1 MVIIHRSVRAQ
12 ESRDRA
18 LVLLAMNIEHDMG
31 RNLFGWWLGVPDH
44 EEARALEQLYLW
56 ERENHRIGPLSRHA
70 PTQPGVIAM
79 LCGWTAI
86 LLLFYTLQTRYV
98 LGIDWLTIGRLD
110 VGQVVAGE
118 WWRAATALM
127 LHVDIGHVMVNI
139 GFGAVFGGLLAREG
153 GGGLAACM
161 ILFGGIVGNLM
172 NSAVQRVSHVSI
184 GASTAVFAALGSL
197 SAWLWLG
204 QRLDQT
210 GWARRCA
217 PLVGA
222 LVLLAWLG
230 TGTERTD
237 IVAHLTGFIAGFV
250 PGGLFGLFCLRV
262 RSIRTTVRREIVL
275 GGIALSV
282 IAASWALALTQTV

>member
-1 MVIIHRSVRAQ
+1 MVIIYRSVRAQ
-12 ESRDRA
+12 ETRDRA
-18 LVLLAMNIEHDMG
+18 LVLIAMGIEHDMG
-31 RNLFGWWLGVPDH
+31 HNLFGWWLGIPDH
-44 EEARALEQLYLW
+44 EEARALEQLHLW
-56 ERENHRIGPLSRHA
+56 ERENHRIGPLSRLA
-70 PTQPGVIAM
+70 PIQTGAVAFAVA
-79 LCGWTAI
+79 WTAI
-86 LLLFYTLQTRYV
+86 LMLFYTLQTRYV
-98 LGIDWLTIGRLD
+98 LGIDWVTIGRAH
-110 VGQVVAGE
+110 VATMFAGE

-127 LHVDIGHVMVNI
+127 LHVDIGHVMLNI
-139 GFGAVFGGLLAREG
+139 GFGAVFGGLLAREI
-153 GGGLAACM
+153 GGGLAGCM
-161 ILFGGIVGNLM
+161 ILFGGIIGNLM
-172 NSAVQRVSHVSI
+172 NAAVQRAEHMSI

-204 QRLDQT
+204 QWLDQT
-210 GWARRCA
+210 GWARRSA

-250 PGGLFGLFCLRV
+250 PGGLFGLRF

-282 IAASWALALTQTV
+282 IFASWSLALTQMA

>member
-1 MVIIHRSVRAQ
+1 MVIIYRSVRAQ
-12 ESRDRA
+12 ETRDRA
-18 LVLLAMNIEHDMG
+18 LVLIAMGIEHDMG
-31 RNLFGWWLGVPDH
+31 HNLFGWWLGIPDH
-44 EEARALEQLYLW
+44 EEARALEQLHLC

-70 PTQPGVIAM
+70 PTQPGATAFAF
-79 LCGWTAI
+79 GWMAI
-86 LLLFYTLQTRYV
+86 LMLFYTLQTRYV
-98 LGIDWLTIGRLD
+98 LGIDWVTIGRAH
-110 VGQVVAGE
+110 VATMFAGE

-127 LHVDIGHVMVNI
+127 LHVDIGHVMLNI
-139 GFGAVFGGLLAREG
+139 GFGAVFGGLLAREI
-153 GGGLAACM
+153 GGGLAGCM
-161 ILFGGIVGNLM
+161 ILFGGIIGNLM
-172 NSAVQRVSHVSI
+172 NAAVQRAEHMSI

-204 QRLDQT
+204 QWLDQT
-210 GWARRCA
+210 GWARRSA

-250 PGGLFGLFCLRV
+250 PGGLFGLRF

-282 IAASWALALTQTV
+282 IFASWSLALTQMA

>member
-1 MVIIHRSVRAQ
+1 M
-12 ESRDRA
+12 
-18 LVLLAMNIEHDMG
+18 LAIGIEHDIG
-31 RNLFGWWLGVPDH
+31 HNLFGWWLSVPDH
-44 EEARALEQLYLW
+44 EEARALEQLHLW
-56 ERENHRIGPLSRHA
+56 ERENHRTGPLFRHA
-70 PTQPGVIAM
+70 PIQTGAVAFAVA
-79 LCGWTAI
+79 WTT
-86 LLLFYTLQTRYV
+86 LLMLFYTLQTRYV
-98 LGIDWLTIGRLD
+98 LGIDWLTIGRME
-110 VGQVVAGE
+110 VAKTVSGE

-127 LHVDIGHVMVNI
+127 LHVDMGHVMLNI
-139 GFGAVFGGLLAREG
+139 GFGAVFGGLLAREI
-153 GGGLAACM
+153 GGGLAGCM

-172 NSAVQRVSHVSI
+172 NAAVQRAQHMSI

-250 PGGLFGLFCLRV
+250 PGGILGLRV
-262 RSIRTTVRREIVL
+262 RSIRTTVRREVVL
-275 GGIALSV
+275 GTAVLCVIVAAWLPAL
-282 IAASWALALTQTV
+282 L

>member
-1 MVIIHRSVRAQ
+1 MVIVHRSVRAQ
-12 ESRDRA
+12 ETVDRA
-18 LVLLAMNIEHDMG
+18 LVMLAMGIEHEIKHG
-31 RNLFGWWLGVPDH
+31 LFGWGLYVPGH
-44 EEARALEQLYLW
+44 EAARAREQLLLW

-70 PTQPGVIAM
+70 PTQPGIVA
-79 LCGWTAI
+79 LVFGWTAI
-86 LLLFYTLQTRYV
+86 LMLFYTLQTRYMF
-98 LGIDWLTIGRLD
+98 GIDWLTIGRVD
-110 VGQVVAGE
+110 VAQVVAGE

-127 LHVDIGHVMVNI
+127 LHVDMGHVMLNI
-139 GFGAVFGGLLAREG
+139 GFGAVFGGLLAREI
-153 GGGLAACM
+153 GGGLAGCM

-172 NSAVQRVSHVSI
+172 NAAVQRAGHMSI

-210 GWARRCA
+210 GWARRSA

-222 LVLLAWLG
+222 LVLLAWFG
-230 TGTERTD
+230 TGDERTD

-250 PGGLFGLFCLRV
+250 PGGLFGLRH

-275 GGIALSV
+275 GSIALCIIV
-282 IAASWALALTQTV
+282 ASWTLALTQTQTP